1 MNPATVQKVYD
12 NYANYY
18 DLIFSKVLDDG
29 RRKAI
34 AGMVIK
40 PNEKI
45 IEIGVGSGLSFKHYN
60 NFQSNFSI
68 TGIDISAKM
77 LEKAKKKAS
86 AFSKLKIDLKL
97 LDGEETPFEDSTF
110 DKVVLMYVYSVTPD
124 PIKLLKESLRICKDS
139 GSVHII
145 NHFSNYGGNGLSL
158 SEKILSRYS
167 DRIGFR
173 SQFSYSKYITGLG
186 LEIASVKNANL
197 FDLTRIIHLQKAQ
210 NTHILTKK
218 ADENQ
223 ASDTF

>member
-1 MNPATVQKVYD
+1 MNSTTVKRVYD

-18 DLIFSKVLDDG
+18 DLIFSRVLDDG

-34 AGMVIK
+34 AEMGIK
-40 PNEKI
+40 PDEKI
-45 IEIGVGSGLSFKHYN
+45 IEIGIGSGLSFKHYN
-60 NFQSNFSI
+60 NSQPDFSI

-86 AFSKLKIDLKL
+86 VFSNLKIDLRL
-97 LDGEETPFEDSTF
+97 LNGEETPFEDSTF

-145 NHFSNYGGNGLSL
+145 NHFSNYSGKGLSL
-158 SEKILSRYS
+158 SEKLLSHYS

-173 SQFSYSKYITGLG
+173 SQFSYSEYITGLG
-186 LEIASVKNANL
+186 LEIASVKSANL

-223 ASDTF
+223 TPDHL